1 MAEISG
7 VQFISAN
14 QLKSKLCKS
23 EEVEQE
29 GEVKKCDYSN
39 SDTTTLEVHSMI
51 SSQTQDEGANC
62 KEASAG
68 EETNLLEQKNSVG
81 AGQTDPSSV
90 SPSRRGTEV
99 LLQNLQLLNCAATI
113 IATNVALIIS
123 CVRCS
128 KKSEVKVKVGQLGK
142 VECPYCHLQHLII
155 FRQNMAHQF
164 SSVIGY
170 LDLEGCEAFD
180 MILSDCKFVISCLDC
195 SKDNK
200 LQVCMD
206 ENLVAYTVQIFSIFH
221 Y

>member
-14 QLKSKLCKS
+14 QLRSKYKS

-29 GEVKKCDYSN
+29 EEEKSNSN
-39 SDTTTLEVHSMI
+39 SDTIVETTLEVHSMT
-51 SSQTQDEGANC
+51 SSHARDEGANC
-62 KEASAG
+62 KDVSAG
-68 EETNLLEQKNSVG
+68 EELQQKNSLG
-81 AGQTDPSSV
+81 AGQCDSSSV

-128 KKSEVKVKVGQLGK
+128 NKSEVKVKVGQPGK

-155 FRQNMAHQF
+155 FRQNLAHQF

-180 MILSDCKFVISCLDC
+180 IILSDCEFVVNCLDC

-200 LQVCMD
+200 LQVCW
-206 ENLVAYTVQIFSIFH
+206 TTI
-221 Y
+221 